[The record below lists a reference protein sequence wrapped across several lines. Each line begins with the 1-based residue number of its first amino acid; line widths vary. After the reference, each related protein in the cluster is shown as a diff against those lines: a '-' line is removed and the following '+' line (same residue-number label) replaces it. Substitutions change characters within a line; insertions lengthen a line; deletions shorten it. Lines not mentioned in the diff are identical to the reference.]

1 MELDPL
7 PSPQLSLLL
16 DLLLMLALLMRLF
29 AKEMKLL
36 VSMFVLDLVQVGKLG
51 KLLKPLMVSVL
62 VDKLG

>member
-1 MELDPL
+1 MGLDPL

-16 DLLLMLALLMRLF
+16 DLLLMLALLLRLL

-36 VSMFVLDLVQVGKLG
+36 VSMLVLDLVQVGQLG
-51 KLLKPLMVSVL
+51 KLLKPLMVLVL